1 MKSKENNIEIMRLE
15 TQLKNKEVLIEKLEY
30 MIELLSSLNK
40 NKEDRLQRL
49 ERKLEQHQILS
60 HFNFN

>member
-60 HFNFN
+60 QFNFN